1 MTRKNFWA
9 LIIMLF
15 VGVGIMGFELRQT
28 NLRVLWHSLLH
39 LKLQWLAVAVVCMLL
54 YWLFEALVVRLL
66 LHKRVGHFSF
76 KSAMRIPLVEQ
87 LFNSITPFSS
97 GGQPAQLVALMQSG
111 VEGGRASSLLLM
123 KFVVFQTAVLVN
135 FIFALLF
142 GFHWLAGKFTYLSW
156 LVIFG
161 FIMHITVIS
170 ALLMIMYWYRFT
182 KRVVQL
188 VLRPL
193 RLFVAPTRVDHW
205 QAQMARKI
213 DTFYAESM
221 RIKHERKMV
230 LQAIGLTLIQLF
242 FYYSVPYFV
251 LLALGTS
258 ANFLQVLALH
268 IMIVMIISLFPIPG
282 GSGGAELSF
291 KTLFAS
297 FLATNSQL
305 VLALILWRFIT
316 YYLGMFIGM
325 FALIIKPDPI
335 GTDK

>member
-1 MTRKNFWA
+1 MTRKNFWM
-9 LIIMLF
+9 LIVMLA
-15 VGVGIMGFELRQT
+15 VGMGIMGYELRQT
-28 NLRVLWHSLLH
+28 NLRVLVHSLLH
-39 LKLQWLAVAVVCMLL
+39 LKLGWLAAAVGCMCL

-76 KSAMRIPLVEQ
+76 KNALRIPLIEQ

-97 GGQPAQLVALMQSG
+97 GGQPAQLVALMKSG

-161 FIMHITVIS
+161 FVMHITVIS
-170 ALLMIMYWYRFT
+170 ALLMIMYWYRLT
-182 KRVVQL
+182 KRLVQL
-188 VLRPL
+188 LLRPL
-193 RLFVAPTRVDHW
+193 RLFLAPARVDRW
-205 QAQMARKI
+205 QTQMAEKI
-213 DTFYAESM
+213 DTFYAESL
-221 RIKHERKMV
+221 RIKRDRKM
-230 LQAIGLTLIQLF
+230 LCQAIGLTLVQLF

-251 LLALGTS
+251 LLALGAS
-258 ANFLQVLALH
+258 ANFLQVLVLH

-291 KTLFAS
+291 KTLFTS

-305 VLALILWRFIT
+305 VLALILWRLIT
-316 YYLGMFIGM
+316 YYMGMFIGM
-325 FALIIKPDPI
+325 FALIVKPDPLE
-335 GTDK
+335 TDK

>member
-1 MTRKNFWA
+1 MTRKNFWM
-9 LIIMLF
+9 LIVML
-15 VGVGIMGFELRQT
+15 VIGISIMGYELRQT
-28 NLRVLWHSLLH
+28 NLRGLIRSLLH
-39 LKLQWLAVAVVCMLL
+39 LNLGWLAVAVFCMLL

-76 KSAMRIPLVEQ
+76 KNAVRIPLIEQ

-123 KFVVFQTAVLVN
+123 KFVVFQAAVLVN

-142 GFHWLAGKFTYLSW
+142 GFHWLAGQFTYLSW
-156 LVIFG
+156 LVVFG
-161 FIMHITVIS
+161 FVMHITVIS

-182 KRVVQL
+182 KRFVNL
-188 VLRPL
+188 LLRPL
-193 RLFVAPTRVDHW
+193 RLFLAPERVNRW
-205 QAQMARKI
+205 QTQMAEKI
-213 DTFYAESM
+213 DTFYAESL
-221 RIKHERKMV
+221 RIKHERKM
-230 LQAIGLTLIQLF
+230 LFQAIGLTLVQLF

-251 LLALGTS
+251 LLALGQS
-258 ANFLQVLALH
+258 PNFLQVLALH

-282 GSGGAELSF
+282 GAGGAELSF
-291 KTLFAS
+291 KTLFTS

-305 VLALILWRFIT
+305 VLALILWRLIT

-325 FALIIKPDPI
+325 FALIVKPDPI
-335 GTDK
+335 GPNE